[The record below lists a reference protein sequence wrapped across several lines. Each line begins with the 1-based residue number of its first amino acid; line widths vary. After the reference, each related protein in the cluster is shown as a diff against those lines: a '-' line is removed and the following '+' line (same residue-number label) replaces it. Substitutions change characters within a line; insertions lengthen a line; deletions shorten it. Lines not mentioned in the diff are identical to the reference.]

1 MKCHPWISPHVSW
14 LFVQKLVVDDMRF
27 YRNERLFLN
36 STLRVSAVS
45 HEDGGTYTCKCVSE
59 AGVTTATT
67 QLRVIGKPSSVKM
80 FFFCFVFLNI
90 VLNIVIHEKR
100 ADE

>member
-14 LFVQKLVVDDMRF
+14 LFVQKLVVDNMSF
-27 YRNERLFLN
+27 YRNDRLFLN
-36 STLRVSAVS
+36 STLRVSAVG

-67 QLRVIGKPSSVKM
+67 QLRVIGKSSSDM
-80 FFFCFVFLNI
+80 FFFNYYI
-90 VLNIVIHEKR
+90 VLNMVIHKKR

>member
-1 MKCHPWISPHVSW
+1 MFVAEVTCVKCHPWISPHVSC
-14 LFVQKLVVDDMRF
+14 LFVQKLVVDDKRF
-27 YRNERLFLN
+27 YWNGRLFLN

-67 QLRVIGKPSSVKM
+67 QLRVIGKSSSDNVLC
-80 FFFCFVFLNI
+80 FFFFFILF
-90 VLNIVIHEKR
+90 
-100 ADE
+100 